1 MKMGGWVVYFP
12 ETLLSP
18 VSRGDAWFI
27 LEVNFVAELF
37 IILPL
42 HVVIFSYAMLLLRI
56 FHIVMLQ
63 GASCGCTA
71 EQRIL
76 TAHEAWWS
84 ALRLRTRGM
93 VPSCDRVKF

>member
-18 VSRGDAWFI
+18 VFRGDAWFI

-56 FHIVMLQ
+56 FHTVIRQ
-63 GASCGCTA
+63 YFH
-71 EQRIL
+71 
-76 TAHEAWWS
+76 AHS
-84 ALRLRTRGM
+84 SFRNSVGQISGITSHCRCLPLY
-93 VPSCDRVKF
+93 PYS

>member
-18 VSRGDAWFI
+18 VFRGDAWFI

-56 FHIVMLQ
+56 FHNV
-63 GASCGCTA
+63 
-71 EQRIL
+71 IL
-76 TAHEAWWS
+76 TY
-84 ALRLRTRGM
+84 LRTRNA
-93 VPSCDRVKF
+93 VDLSILFTTVA